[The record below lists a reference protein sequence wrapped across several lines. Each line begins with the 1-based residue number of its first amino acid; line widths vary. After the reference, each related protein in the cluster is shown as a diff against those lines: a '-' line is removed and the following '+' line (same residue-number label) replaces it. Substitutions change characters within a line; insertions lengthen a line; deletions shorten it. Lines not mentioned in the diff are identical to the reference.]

1 MTQTPRRWKYPLLAV
16 RTVHLA
22 DQHVDVP
29 CVLTVVALVLAFVC
43 WMITGA
49 HRYIIDTFYVM
60 RLTASTRGA
69 DCATPDLGEIAG
81 ITGVSQL
88 EASRGPVVDRNSVG
102 VGFGVCQ

>member
-1 MTQTPRRWKYPLLAV
+1 MLSYAVPIRWM
-16 RTVHLA
+16 
-22 DQHVDVP
+22 
-29 CVLTVVALVLAFVC
+29 F
-43 WMITGA
+43 TGA
-49 HRYIIDTFYVM
+49 HRYTIDTLYVM

-69 DCATPDLGEIAG
+69 GFATPDLGEIAG